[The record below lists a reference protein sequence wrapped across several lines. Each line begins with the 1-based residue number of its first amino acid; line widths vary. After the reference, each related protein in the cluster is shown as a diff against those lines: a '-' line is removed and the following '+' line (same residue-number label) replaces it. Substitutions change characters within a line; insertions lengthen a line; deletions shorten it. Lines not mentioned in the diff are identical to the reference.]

1 MSMLCWLLQ
10 YFWYYFYSKNHMRW
24 EFFDHVETLIAV
36 NLLKHNICLALVP
49 VSTQNDTKRVI
60 EILIYQP

>member
-1 MSMLCWLLQ
+1 
-10 YFWYYFYSKNHMRW
+10 MRQ